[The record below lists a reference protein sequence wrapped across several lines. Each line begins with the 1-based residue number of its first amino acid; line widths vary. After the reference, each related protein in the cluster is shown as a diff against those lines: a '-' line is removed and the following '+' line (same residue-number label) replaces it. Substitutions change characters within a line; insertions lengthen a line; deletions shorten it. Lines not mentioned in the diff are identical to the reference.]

1 MRHPIRLALLAMA
14 ATVTAGA
21 AQAASF
27 NCDRARTADEL
38 TICATLKLNDQDVRL
53 AQLYDI
59 SQHLV
64 AMGGRGAIQD
74 AQQEWLRKRRACG
87 ADRTCLART
96 YTRRLAELNQV
107 LERVYRQGPF

>member
-1 MRHPIRLALLAMA
+1 MRHPIRLVLLALA
-14 ATVTAGA
+14 ATLISGG

-27 NCDRARTADEL
+27 NCDRARSSDEL

-59 SQHLV
+59 TQHLV

-74 AQQEWLRKRRACG
+74 DQQVWLVKRRSCG
-87 ADRTCLART
+87 ADRTCLARI
-96 YTRRLAELNQV
+96 YTRRIGDLNKV
-107 LERVYRQGPF
+107 LERVYQQGPF